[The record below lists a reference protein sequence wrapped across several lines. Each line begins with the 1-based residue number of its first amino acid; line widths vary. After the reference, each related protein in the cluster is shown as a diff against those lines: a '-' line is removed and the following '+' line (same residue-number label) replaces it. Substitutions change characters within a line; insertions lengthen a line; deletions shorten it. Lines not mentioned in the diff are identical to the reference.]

1 MKTKNITTK
10 KKEFGCVE
18 MMHKAAQ
25 AVQAVTD
32 PMTFEEK
39 VAYWKQQSREFR
51 KEMSARRKIRK
62 SSAKPVG
69 KYRI

>member
-1 MKTKNITTK
+1 MKTKNITKK
-10 KKEFGCVE
+10 KKEFDCVE
-18 MMHKAAQ
+18 MMHKAAH

-51 KEMSARRKIRK
+51 KEMTTRRKTRK
-62 SSAKPVG
+62 SSIKAP
-69 KYRI
+69 RN